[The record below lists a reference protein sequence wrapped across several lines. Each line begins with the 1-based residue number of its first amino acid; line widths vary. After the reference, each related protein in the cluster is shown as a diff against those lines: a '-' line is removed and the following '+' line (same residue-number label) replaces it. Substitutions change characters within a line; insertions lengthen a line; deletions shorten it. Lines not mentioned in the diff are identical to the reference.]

1 MKQRKNIW
9 FVMILAIAA
18 ISVIYGFTA
27 DNLKTGDNVPLN
39 DNQGQ
44 VTGEQLYQKN
54 CAACHG
60 LDRQG
65 NPPAFPSLV
74 SVGER
79 LNKEQVGKLLQTGRN
94 LMPSFAH
101 LSDQEREALTGYLFG
116 ETTSVETP
124 TEITPEQ
131 NGQRLFTANCARC
144 HKATPDDP
152 QPPDQREWG
161 MQPAVLGGITASY
174 SKESFKNV
182 LNSGP
187 CYMPSFDFLADSDK
201 EDIYLFLSSIKGTYN
216 KQENRRMTGCRMGC
230 KNR

>member
-1 MKQRKNIW
+1 
-9 FVMILAIAA
+9 MILVIAA
-18 ISVIYGFTA
+18 IPVLYGFTA
-27 DNLKTGDNVPLN
+27 GNLKTGDNAPLN
-39 DNQGQ
+39 DDQGQ
-44 VTGEQLYQKN
+44 VTGEQLFQKN

-79 LNKEQVGKLLQTGRN
+79 LNKEQIKELLASGRK

-101 LSDQEREALTGYLFG
+101 LSKQEREALAGYLLG
-116 ETTSVETP
+116 EDTFAEKQ

-131 NGQRLFTANCARC
+131 NGQRLFVANCARC

-174 SKESFKNV
+174 NAETFKHV

-201 EDIYLFLSSIKGTYN
+201 EDIYLYLATMEGLYHNTGTG
-216 KQENRRMTGCRMGC
+216 KMMGCRMGC
-230 KNR
+230 RNR